1 MLKRL
6 LSSAAGF
13 IFIAG
18 AAQAATIDFETFAEG
33 EIVTAGALPGVSAL
47 TVDTPGGNDFLIVY
61 DSSSP
66 VGADP
71 DLEQPFTNAESEA
84 TLSGGGGMFSFLD
97 DAVLAEF
104 NPGKIGIFAN
114 DNSDCSSGT
123 SCTPPDDA
131 PNGGMVTFELD
142 RIMFFN
148 SIDLFD
154 IESGGAEITL
164 TLSDMVTEVVFTVGG
179 FDTNGPTGNKGVR
192 VLADAAIAISKI
204 KINFMGISGAF
215 ENINLSEVPVPGAL
229 PLLLSGIAGLGFA
242 SRRRKKA

>member
-6 LSSAAGF
+6 LSSAAGC

-18 AAQAATIDFETFAEG
+18 AAQAATIDFESFAEG
-33 EIVTAGALPGVSAL
+33 EIVTASALPGVSAL
-47 TVDTPGGNDFLIVY
+47 TVDTPAGNDFLIVY
-61 DSSSP
+61 DSSPP
-66 VGADP
+66 VGADT

-84 TLSGGGGMFSFLD
+84 TLGGADAGMFSFLD

-104 NPGKIGIFAN
+104 NPDKIGIFAN
-114 DNSDCSSGT
+114 DGSDCSSGT

-179 FDTNGPTGNKGVR
+179 FDTNGPPNKGVR

-215 ENINLSEVPVPGAL
+215 ENINLSEIPVPGAL